1 MKIEELPVPGV
12 KLITGELAQDKR
24 GSFFKPYN
32 YESVSKLGIRFDVKE
47 VFYSISR
54 KGVIRG
60 MHFQNPP
67 SEQEKIFTVI
77 KGSIMDVILDL
88 RTDSEYFGKFIA
100 IRMNEDEG
108 HSVLIPKGTAHG
120 FLGLDLENIV
130 LYLADAP
137 YSKEDED
144 GIRYDS
150 FGYDWGIIEPI
161 LSNRDLSFRVF
172 DEFISPFRMK

>member
-1 MKIEELPVPGV
+1 MKVEELSVPGA
-12 KLITGELAQDKR
+12 KLIVGRLAIDNR

-32 YESVSKLGIRFDVKE
+32 YENLLKMGIKFDVQE
-47 VFYSISR
+47 VFYSVSR

-67 SEQEKIFTVI
+67 AEQEKIVTVI

-88 RTDSEYFGKFIA
+88 RTDSEYFGRFIT
-100 IRMNEDEG
+100 IRMNENDG
-108 HSVLIPKGTAHG
+108 CSVLVPKGTAHG

-130 LYLADAP
+130 LYLADAS
-137 YSKEDED
+137 YSRENED

-150 FGYDWGIIEPI
+150 FGYDWGVKNPVLNE
-161 LSNRDLSFRVF
+161 RDLGF
-172 DEFISPFRMK
+172 DKFENFISPF